1 MLYLHASMQFQA
13 VAAVAFYTVKG
24 HPIIGAMVTGHTV
37 GKDLKG
43 QDTPSSI
50 NVRGSGIAAV
60 CIIIVTAAIAYAIKT
75 Y

>member
-1 MLYLHASMQFQA
+1 
-13 VAAVAFYTVKG
+13 
-24 HPIIGAMVTGHTV
+24 MVTGHTV